1 MRHKILLVSGLGFF
15 ALVGCAGESQANERK
30 LTKAA
35 TATNAKQKG
44 VHHSKVG
51 TRVRGYFA
59 MRGGYSYG
67 ASDVTGSYRFSYPSL
82 GTGDQSRGGP
92 FDSGFFFDSGIR
104 PLNNAPYQH

>member
-15 ALVGCAGESQANERK
+15 ALVGCAGESQATERK

-35 TATNAKQKG
+35 TANAKQKG
-44 VHHSKVG
+44 VHHPKMG
-51 TRVRGYFA
+51 PRVRGYFA
-59 MRGGYSYG
+59 MRGGYSYR

-82 GTGDQSRGGP
+82 GTGNQSLGGP
-92 FDSGFFFDSGIR
+92 FDSGFFFDSGIG